1 MTTNTKE
8 IDPNHN
14 LTWDCETLL
23 LEIQDADE
31 RVHRHVGTQD
41 YVSRTPLWRSP
52 RLEMR
57 LGCEKLFVKYE
68 NLQRGGSFKMRG
80 ATNAVACAHDE
91 NPNCVFVTASAGN
104 HGLGLA
110 VASYRYGHQCH
121 IFMPQ
126 NTPVTKK
133 ATIGMYTSNIHITG
147 DNFDATQ
154 SEAREFADTH
164 GYTYVHAFNDRCVI
178 AGQGT
183 IGLEMVSQFAD
194 AGEEP
199 PDYVL
204 VPVGGGGLIA
214 GVGAVLK
221 DRWPGTRV
229 IGVEPELVP
238 SLTAAWQKDKPV
250 RIQSEPTLAEG
261 VAVAEIGDLTLPIIN
276 KCVDEI
282 RLVSEN
288 GIAGAIVRL
297 IEDTRVVVEGAGAVG
312 LAALTKMLA
321 TEPDK
326 YRGKSFLILLSGG
339 NLDIT
344 GLSAALQRGL
354 AQEQRRTHF
363 EFTGRDV
370 PGLLAKITTAISQLG
385 LNIVELTHTRHNQ
398 YLNFGW
404 TRVDVV
410 VETESASHAKEM
422 HDRLRDSGWD
432 VKLIVDR

>member
-1 MTTNTKE
+1 MTNFEHTRA
-8 IDPNHN
+8 DPWN
-14 LTWDCETLL
+14 CQSLL
-23 LEIQDADE
+23 LVIQDADE
-31 RVHRHVGTQD
+31 RIHRHVGTQD

-57 LGCEKLFVKYE
+57 LGCARLFVKYE

-80 ATNAVACAHDE
+80 ATNAVACAHDKD
-91 NPNCVFVTASAGN
+91 PSCVFVTASAGN

-121 IFMPQ
+121 IFMPET
-126 NTPVTKK
+126 TPVTKK
-133 ATIGMYTSNIHITG
+133 VTIGMYTPNIHITG
-147 DNFDATQ
+147 EHFDATQ
-154 SEAREFADTH
+154 EEARQFAESNS
-164 GYTYVHAFNDRCVI
+164 YSYIHAFNDPFVI

-183 IGLEMVSQFAD
+183 IGLELVSQFAED
-194 AGEEP
+194 GHAP

-214 GVGAVLK
+214 GVAAVLK
-221 DRWPGTRV
+221 DRWPKTRI

-238 SLTAAWQKDKPV
+238 SLTAAWQKATPV
-250 RIQSEPTLAEG
+250 RVQGEPTLAEG

-276 KCVDEI
+276 KCVDEV

-288 GIAGAIVRL
+288 AIAAAIVRL

-321 TEPDK
+321 AEPQTYQD
-326 YRGKSFLILLSGG
+326 KSFLILLSGG

-344 GLSAALQRGL
+344 GLSNALQRGL

-363 EFTGRDV
+363 QFTGRDA
-370 PGLLAKITTAISQLG
+370 PGLLANITSAISQLG

-404 TRVDVV
+404 TRVDVM
-410 VETESASHAKEM
+410 VETESAAHAKDM
-422 HDRLRDSGWD
+422 HDRLRDRGWD
-432 VKLIVDR
+432 VRLVIDR